1 MEYYC
6 INIGNNVI
14 VKLQNPLTLLLNSI
28 PLTTQNCEQAY
39 YLSMKSPAFPTNE
52 KKRQVA
58 VEKYQLLDTLPEDQ
72 YDDITSLMSYIC
84 EAPISLITLM
94 DKERNFLKSHHGVPF
109 NESPREI
116 SFCGH
121 TINSEDPVTIIEDA
135 RVDNRFSD
143 NPLVTDYNAVFYAGA
158 PLIDSDGFKLGT
170 LCVFDQ
176 KPRKLTEKQ
185 LEALTSMSRQV
196 VQLFEL
202 RYQNFKLIQFQDK
215 LKIKNEDLKKF
226 AGIVSHDL
234 KSPLANIISLAE
246 LLAFDNKNKL
256 DSKSLQC
263 LTYLKTSSNSLK
275 NYINGILEFY
285 LSDDLLSTQ
294 EQIDF
299 ESMIL
304 EVSKITETDNCIIL
318 SNTKD
323 NVQLMA
329 NKAVLMQVLINLITN
344 AIKYNSKP
352 ETRIEVSLSD
362 KDDFYEFSV
371 EDNSDGIPKKEI
383 SKIFDLFSVIGVADK
398 YGNIG
403 TGIGLATVK
412 RLIHDLG
419 GDINVSSK
427 EGQGSTFTF
436 TIAKILSSQSHL
448 EA

>member
-1 MEYYC
+1 
-6 INIGNNVI
+6 
-14 VKLQNPLTLLLNSI
+14 
-28 PLTTQNCEQAY
+28 
-39 YLSMKSPAFPTNE
+39 MKSPAFPTNE
-52 KKRQVA
+52 KKRQAA

-72 YDDITSLMSYIC
+72 YDDITSLISHIC
-84 EAPISLITLM
+84 DAPISLITLL

-121 TINSEDPVTIIEDA
+121 AINSEDPVTIIEDA
-135 RVDNRFSD
+135 RVDTRFFD
-143 NPLVTDYNAVFYAGA
+143 NPLVTDYNAIFYAGA

-202 RYQNFKLIQFQDK
+202 RYQNFKLTQFQDK
-215 LKIKNEDLKKF
+215 LKLKNEDLKKF
-226 AGIVSHDL
+226 AAIVSHDL
-234 KSPLANIISLAE
+234 KSPLANIISLTE
-246 LLAFDNKNKL
+246 LLEFDNNNKL
-256 DSKSLQC
+256 DKESLQC
-263 LTYLKTSSNSLK
+263 LSYLKASSNSLK
-275 NYINGILEFY
+275 DYIDGILDFY
-285 LSDDLLSTQ
+285 LSDDLVHSTQ

-299 ESMIL
+299 ESLVL
-304 EVSKITETDNCIIL
+304 EVRKITETDTSIIS
-318 SNTKD
+318 SNTED
-323 NVQLMA
+323 NVELIA

-344 AIKYNSKP
+344 SIKYSSKP

-362 KDDFYEFSV
+362 KDAFYEFSV

-383 SKIFDLFSVIGVADK
+383 SKIFDLFSVTGVTDK

-412 RLIHDLG
+412 RLIEDLG

-436 TIAKILSSQSHL
+436 TIAKKLSSQPHL

>member
-1 MEYYC
+1 
-6 INIGNNVI
+6 
-14 VKLQNPLTLLLNSI
+14 
-28 PLTTQNCEQAY
+28 
-39 YLSMKSPAFPTNE
+39 
-52 KKRQVA
+52 
-58 VEKYQLLDTLPEDQ
+58 
-72 YDDITSLMSYIC
+72 
-84 EAPISLITLM
+84 
-94 DKERNFLKSHHGVPF
+94 
-109 NESPREI
+109 
-116 SFCGH
+116 
-121 TINSEDPVTIIEDA
+121 
-135 RVDNRFSD
+135 
-143 NPLVTDYNAVFYAGA
+143 
-158 PLIDSDGFKLGT
+158 
-170 LCVFDQ
+170 
-176 KPRKLTEKQ
+176 
-185 LEALTSMSRQV
+185 
-196 VQLFEL
+196 
-202 RYQNFKLIQFQDK
+202 IQFQDK

-256 DSKSLQC
+256 DSKSLQS

-362 KDDFYEFSV
+362 KDDYYEFSV

-383 SKIFDLFSVIGVADK
+383 SKIFDLFSVIGIADK

>member
-1 MEYYC
+1 
-6 INIGNNVI
+6 
-14 VKLQNPLTLLLNSI
+14 
-28 PLTTQNCEQAY
+28 
-39 YLSMKSPAFPTNE
+39 MKSPAFPSNE
-52 KKRQVA
+52 KKRQAA
-58 VEKYQLLDTLPEDQ
+58 VEKYELLDTLPEDQ

-84 EAPISLITLM
+84 DAPISLITLL

-121 TINSEDPVTIIEDA
+121 AINSGDPVTIIEDA
-135 RVDNRFSD
+135 RVDSRFFD

-158 PLIDSDGFKLGT
+158 PLIDSEGFKLGT

-185 LEALTSMSRQV
+185 IEALTSMSKQV

-202 RYQNFKLIQFQDK
+202 RYKNFKLIQFQDK

-234 KSPLANIISLAE
+234 KSPLANIIALTE
-246 LLAFDNKNKL
+246 LLEFDNNDKL
-256 DSKSLQC
+256 DEKSLQC
-263 LTYLKTSSNSLK
+263 LTYLKTSSKSLK
-275 NYINGILEFY
+275 NYIDGILEFY
-285 LSDDLLSTQ
+285 LSGDLLNFKK
-294 EQIDF
+294 EHIDF
-299 ESMIL
+299 ESLIL
-304 EVSKITETDNCIIL
+304 EVSKITETDNCTIL
-318 SNTKD
+318 SKAKD
-323 NVQLMA
+323 TVELIA
-329 NKAVLMQVLINLITN
+329 NKAALMQVLINLITN

-362 KDDFYEFSV
+362 KEDFYEFSV

-383 SKIFDLFSVIGVADK
+383 DKIFDLFSVVGVADK
-398 YGNIG
+398 YGNMG

-419 GDINVSSK
+419 GAITVSSE

-436 TIAKILSSQSHL
+436 TIAKILSS
-448 EA
+448 

>member
-1 MEYYC
+1 MD
-6 INIGNNVI
+6 
-14 VKLQNPLTLLLNSI
+14 LN
-28 PLTTQNCEQAY
+28 
-39 YLSMKSPAFPTNE
+39 
-52 KKRQVA
+52 
-58 VEKYQLLDTLPEDQ
+58 
-72 YDDITSLMSYIC
+72 
-84 EAPISLITLM
+84 
-94 DKERNFLKSHHGVPF
+94 
-109 NESPREI
+109 
-116 SFCGH
+116 
-121 TINSEDPVTIIEDA
+121 
-135 RVDNRFSD
+135 
-143 NPLVTDYNAVFYAGA
+143 
-158 PLIDSDGFKLGT
+158 LGT

-362 KDDFYEFSV
+362 KDDYYEFSV